1 MDNDKDQLPSST
13 LDRILVSSVSYVL
26 VLAGFLLITGAVFF
40 YELFEARQYLTTQ
53 FQADALRRTETVQGL
68 LNYPLTHMNTIRM
81 FFSSSEEVT
90 SQEFG
95 QFCREWIDQGIFLLI
110 GWIPPANVREAGG
123 GYVLSSELRTSE
135 IGSLPW
141 NDNELDTIMSK
152 ENSLTENRILIDSER
167 PGQILALMPV
177 SATKGILYARFDPD
191 SLLSPFYSEITHIG
205 LSFQIVEE
213 TESEERVLYRYKDQS
228 DTGGDRG
235 KLFFS
240 SDNLR
245 KSTPFAFADKEWRI
259 DIKADPLYL
268 RETASNMPLYILISG
283 IILSALLTFFLYQRS
298 VGKLAFL
305 EKANELDRFFT
316 LTLDLFC
323 ITDLNGTL
331 IRINPQWERTLGYP
345 EGTLKGSSF
354 LDLVHPE
361 DIDSTL
367 EAVEQLTHGKEVRD
381 FTNRYRCADNSYR
394 WIEWRSIASDNL
406 IYAAAR
412 DITERKE
419 WEQKLIDSLQ
429 EKEILMR
436 EIHHR
441 VKNSLQ
447 IVKSMLNLEKG
458 RSSDPF
464 FQDVLERNQNRIN
477 AIALVHEILY
487 TSDSMITIDFSRHIR
502 ELISL
507 YSQTKDGRIIDYSLD
522 IREVLL
528 PLDIAMPCG
537 LIVNE
542 ILTNSI
548 QHALDQTREPG
559 ISLVFFHDRQ
569 SAEGCIEISD
579 NGPGFTMP
587 DPGEKPS
594 GLGLQMIL
602 ALTEQIHGHLDFSG
616 SGGAH
621 FHIRF
626 PIPET

>member
-1 MDNDKDQLPSST
+1 M
-13 LDRILVSSVSYVL
+13 
-26 VLAGFLLITGAVFF
+26 
-40 YELFEARQYLTTQ
+40 
-53 FQADALRRTETVQGL
+53 
-68 LNYPLTHMNTIRM
+68 
-81 FFSSSEEVT
+81 
-90 SQEFG
+90 
-95 QFCREWIDQGIFLLI
+95 
-110 GWIPPANVREAGG
+110 
-123 GYVLSSELRTSE
+123 
-135 IGSLPW
+135 
-141 NDNELDTIMSK
+141 
-152 ENSLTENRILIDSER
+152 
-167 PGQILALMPV
+167 
-177 SATKGILYARFDPD
+177 
-191 SLLSPFYSEITHIG
+191 
-205 LSFQIVEE
+205 EE

-447 IVKSMLNLEKG
+447 IVKSMLNLKKG
-458 RSSDPF
+458 GPVIHF
-464 FQDVLERNQNRIN
+464 FRMYWS
-477 AIALVHEILY
+477 AI
-487 TSDSMITIDFSRHIR
+487 R
-502 ELISL
+502 
-507 YSQTKDGRIIDYSLD
+507 
-522 IREVLL
+522 
-528 PLDIAMPCG
+528 
-537 LIVNE
+537 
-542 ILTNSI
+542 
-548 QHALDQTREPG
+548 
-559 ISLVFFHDRQ
+559 
-569 SAEGCIEISD
+569 
-579 NGPGFTMP
+579 
-587 DPGEKPS
+587 
-594 GLGLQMIL
+594 
-602 ALTEQIHGHLDFSG
+602 TE
-616 SGGAH
+616 
-621 FHIRF
+621 
-626 PIPET
+626 